1 MEHQTAYPG
10 NSFRQDDSRGQ
21 SQGQQ
26 QGYQNGYNNQHQNS
40 HSIQQSQSQGGY
52 QKRPYN
58 PGGQGGYQQGN
69 FQRKP
74 KQDFGPIELYKP
86 YTMVSNREAPVG
98 VLARMTE
105 IAKLMDSRGFTC
117 RVDGAEGASAA
128 VEPVDCR
135 KEVILAWKGFNNKES
150 QFTYTAPEA
159 LEIAKK
165 FHPTFDTAKPAVQ
178 TFLGRN
184 VRLVMGQT
192 LKSPVMAMVV
202 WTDDG
207 AESLKDRT
215 AKTGFAGHL
224 IALASALGVPVFNL
238 HNPDAE
244 HRLNVW
250 LEKHS
255 PPDNK
260 PTSGQ
265 SGPSQETPSN
275 STPTQQGN
283 PYGYQY

>member
-1 MEHQTAYPG
+1 MEHQNTYHNNAP
-10 NSFRQDDSRGQ
+10 RQDEQYGQ
-21 SQGQQ
+21 SQSQQ
-26 QGYQNGYNNQHQNS
+26 QGYQNGYNNQRQNS
-40 HSIQQSQSQGGY
+40 YGNQQGQSQGGY
-52 QKRPYN
+52 QKKPYN
-58 PGGQGGYQQGN
+58 PGGGGYQQNN

-74 KQDFGPIELYKP
+74 KPDFGPIELYKP
-86 YTMVSNREAPVG
+86 YTMVSNREAPIG

-105 IAKLMDSRGFTC
+105 IAKLMDGKGFTC
-117 RVDGAEGASAA
+117 RIDGAEGASSA

-192 LKSPVMAMVV
+192 LKSPIMAMVV
-202 WTDDG
+202 WTEDG
-207 AESLKDRT
+207 AETLKDRT

-250 LEKHS
+250 LENHSLTDIKPATSQHS
-255 PPDNK
+255 P
-260 PTSGQ
+260 G
-265 SGPSQETPSN
+265 QETRVD

>member
-1 MEHQTAYPG
+1 MEHQTAYHNNTPRHDEQY
-10 NSFRQDDSRGQ
+10 S
-21 SQGQQ
+21 QQ
-26 QGYQNGYNNQHQNS
+26 QGPQQSYQNGYSNQRQNNYGN
-40 HSIQQSQSQGGY
+40 QQGQSQGGY
-52 QKRPYN
+52 QKKPYSQ
-58 PGGQGGYQQGN
+58 GGQGGYQQGG

-105 IAKLMDSRGFTC
+105 LAKLMDSKGFTC
-117 RVDGAEGASAA
+117 RVDGAEGASSA

-192 LKSPVMAMVV
+192 LKSPIMAMVV

-244 HRLNVW
+244 HRLNIW
-250 LEKHS
+250 LERHS
-255 PPDNK
+255 PADNK
-260 PTSGQ
+260 PTVVQ
-265 SGPSQETPSN
+265 SGPGQEPHVE
-275 STPTQQGN
+275 STPTQQGKS
-283 PYGYQY
+283 YGYQY